1 MNTTLEKFKSQQ
13 ERATALLTK
22 VKEFLEQGQKVGVP
36 IEDSLVDK
44 VERAIREA
52 DGGRLKIALVG
63 GFSEGKTSIAAAWIG
78 RLDRST
84 MKISHEESSDEVASY
99 LVGDDILIL
108 DTPGLF
114 GFKEKTATDTAAAE
128 RYKDIT
134 RKYISEAHL
143 VLYVMDPKNP
153 IKKSHSEELTWLFR
167 SLNLLPR
174 TVFVLSRFDLVADV
188 EDSEDFLRNLQVKRS
203 MVISRLADEI
213 QLLPEEQEVLSV
225 VAVAANP
232 FDLGVEHWLANPEQ
246 FGALSHISD
255 LQRVTSLKVE
265 QSGGPLAVVQA
276 TKQSVIRDVLTKQL
290 PVAVKVD
297 AQIQEELEKLD
308 SANSRL
314 QKQLTTVKGRI
325 SVVRIGLR
333 EFVTTYFTDLIL
345 QAKGL
350 DQDTYVEFFERE
362 IGNEGVVLAAKLQ
375 NEFERQLNSVKL
387 ELANLSVSFDTEVNH
402 FNAVVRSYGK
412 QGVDYLIGGKL
423 INGQSVKAARD
434 GIAATA
440 KAVGLDLGKYLK
452 FKPWGAVKLAKTLNG
467 AVAIVGLAFDLWEM
481 WESNQRERAFRES
494 INKLIENFDTQ
505 RVDLMSLIDRP
516 DFETTFFVE
525 YEDLSGQAQELASSL
540 EERRAKH
547 MEFLAWRAQAEALN
561 AEVRATGSES

>member
-1 MNTTLEKFKSQQ
+1 MNTTLEEFKSQQ
-13 ERATALLTK
+13 EQATTLLTR
-22 VKEFLEQGQKVGVP
+22 VKEFLEQGQKAGVP

-44 VERAIREA
+44 VERTIREA
-52 DGGRLKIALVG
+52 GGGRLKIALVG

-99 LVGDDILIL
+99 EVDEDILIL

-114 GFKEKTATDTAAAE
+114 GFKEKTAADMAAAE

-134 RKYISEAHL
+134 RKFISEAHL

-153 IKKSHSEELTWLFR
+153 IKRSHGEELKWLFR

-188 EDSEDFLRNLQVKRS
+188 EDLEDFQRNLQVKRS
-203 MVISRLADEI
+203 MVISRLSEEI
-213 QLLPEEQEVLSV
+213 QLSPEEQEVLSV

-232 FDLGVEHWLANPEQ
+232 FDLGVEHWLANPDQ

-255 LQRVTSLKVE
+255 LQRATSVKVQ

-297 AQIQEELEKLD
+297 GQIQADLEKLD
-308 SANSRL
+308 LANGRL
-314 QKQLTTVKGRI
+314 QKQLATVKGRI
-325 SVVRIGLR
+325 SDVRIGLR
-333 EFVTTYFTDLIL
+333 KFVTTYFSDLIL
-345 QAKGL
+345 QARGL
-350 DQDTYVEFFERE
+350 DQNTYVDFFERE
-362 IGNEGVVLAAKLQ
+362 IGNEGVVLAATLQ
-375 NEFERQLNSVKL
+375 SDFERQLNSVKL
-387 ELANLSVSFDTEVNH
+387 ELTNLSVSVDAEVNH
-402 FNAVVRSYGK
+402 FNAAVRSYGK

-423 INGQSVKAARD
+423 INSQSVKAARD

-481 WESNQRERAFRES
+481 WESNQRERAFRKS
-494 INKLIENFDTQ
+494 IEKLIENFVAQ
-505 RVDLMSLIDRP
+505 RADLMTLIDSP
-516 DFETTFFVE
+516 DFESKFFAD
-525 YEDLSGQAQELASSL
+525 YEGLSGQAHELASSL
-540 EERRAKH
+540 DERRAKRK
-547 MEFLAWRAQAEALN
+547 EFQAWLAQAEALDV
-561 AEVRATGSES
+561 EVREFISAS

>member
-1 MNTTLEKFKSQQ
+1 MNTTLEKFKLQQ
-13 ERATALLTK
+13 EQATALLSK
-22 VKEFLEQGQKVGVP
+22 VKEFLKQGQKVGVP
-36 IEDSLVDK
+36 IDDSLVDK

-52 DGGRLKIALVG
+52 GGGRLKIVLVG

-99 LVGDDILIL
+99 VVGNDILIL

-114 GFKEKTATDTAAAE
+114 GFKEKTAADKATAE

-153 IKKSHSEELTWLFR
+153 IKQSHGEELKWLFR

-188 EDSEDFLRNLQVKRS
+188 EDLEDFRRNLQVKRS
-203 MVISRLADEI
+203 MVISRLGEEI

-255 LQRVTSLKVE
+255 LQRATSVKVE

-297 AQIQEELEKLD
+297 AQIQAELEKLD
-308 SANSRL
+308 SANGRL

-325 SVVRIGLR
+325 SDVRIGLR
-333 EFVTTYFTDLIL
+333 KFVTTYFTDLIL
-345 QAKGL
+345 QARGL
-350 DQDTYVEFFERE
+350 DQNTYVDFFERE

-375 NEFERQLNSVKL
+375 SEFERQLNSVKL
-387 ELANLSVSFDTEVNH
+387 ELTNLSVSVDAEVNH
-402 FNAVVRSYGK
+402 FNAAVRSYGK

-440 KAVGLDLGKYLK
+440 KVVGLDLGKYLK

-481 WESNQRERAFRES
+481 WESNQRERAFRKS
-494 INKLIENFDTQ
+494 IEKLIENFEAQ
-505 RVDLMSLIDRP
+505 RMDLMSLIDSP
-516 DFETTFFVE
+516 DFESKFFAD
-525 YEDLSGQAQELASSL
+525 YENLSGQAQELAFSL
-540 EERRAKH
+540 EERQAKH
-547 MEFLAWRAQAEALN
+547 KEFQAWRAQAEALD
-561 AEVRATGSES
+561 AEVRTLSSAS